1 MHKLKVFFI
10 YAVFVAVFA
19 TKSEEEKC
27 KSKFCEEDPNYPEK
41 ILNTLELWKY
51 NFDRKPLNSRARR
64 STDFKSDA
72 YLVEAKLC
80 KVNIIFHQPQKLKN
94 IDDKLR
100 TIVNH
105 KNYTQIVR
113 METCEAENFPCTFNI
128 YPQSVRSFCN
138 QNYDTIQLV
147 AFDDHKNCLV
157 TEKFKVP
164 SSCACAI
171 NKEDFMKGVHRDL
184 LQRP

>member
-1 MHKLKVFFI
+1 MHQLKVFCFC
-10 YAVFVAVFA
+10 AVFVSVIAS
-19 TKSEEEKC
+19 KSEEEKC
-27 KSKFCEEDPNYPEK
+27 ESKFCEEDPNYPEK
-41 ILNTLELWKY
+41 ILNTLGLWKY
-51 NFDRKPLNSRARR
+51 NFDKNPLKSRARR

-72 YLVEAKLC
+72 YLVETKLC
-80 KVNIIFHQPQKLKN
+80 KSNIVFHQPQKLKN
-94 IDDKLR
+94 INGELR

-128 YPQSVRSFCN
+128 YPKSVRSFCN

-147 AFDDHKNCLV
+147 ALDDRKNCLV
-157 TEKFKVP
+157 TERFEVP

-171 NKEDFMKGVHRDL
+171 NKEDFMKGVSRDL
-184 LQRP
+184 LKRS